1 METRASYIAVG
12 AFFLLLLLGGIV
24 FALWASKYSSSTV
37 MVNHYLRVDG
47 SVAGLNTGSQV
58 LFGGIPIGK
67 VTKIVIDPV
76 DPTLTRIDMTVRA
89 DAPIKTDSV
98 GVLASKSLIG
108 GAIIEISRGGNEHV
122 RGCARTRSSPASP
135 PGRGSITGAPKL
147 VEKAASLQEQ
157 LDRFLTPQ
165 NTVAMVRILANADR
179 LSTEFTQLSS
189 QFDGFYDRTNAS
201 SAEVKKAWADISQ
214 ALTDIGKNG
223 NRLMEDAN
231 KAIADVTR
239 TGNRLGQ
246 SRDKLDQLLNE
257 NTRRLQGFREQRL
270 SPASRLDGR
279 SQEGRPELHPPLG
292 RDPRRP
298 RPLLPRRPQPGLS
311 ALRGS
316 GPFRSARAV
325 FPSSRHPG
333 ESRDPGGACK
343 EAPKRV
349 APVGVDGPHTAA
361 VLLCPDQVMEGSE
374 PREPSM
380 EKVIRIGSGFI
391 PESFTAA
398 WPEFDGQVVLFF
410 FFYRR

>member
-12 AFFLLLLLGGIV
+12 AFFLILLLGGIV

-37 MVNHYLRVDG
+37 MVNHNLRVDG
-47 SVAGLNTGSQV
+47 SVAGLNVGSAV

-108 GAIIEISRGGNEHV
+108 GSIIEISRGGKESP
-122 RGCARTRSSPASP
+122 RLRKDEILAGQSSWE
-135 PGRGSITGAPKL
+135 RLITGAPKL

-157 LDRFLTPQ
+157 LDKFLTPQ

-179 LSTEFTQLSS
+179 LSTEFSQLSS
-189 QFDGFYDRTNAS
+189 RFGDFYDRTNAS
-201 SAEVKKAWADISQ
+201 SADVHKAWADISQ

-239 TGNRLGQ
+239 SGNRLGQ

-257 NTRRLQGFREQRL
+257 NAAAFKDFENNGYPQLPALMADLKKVVRNYTRLWAEI
-270 SPASRLDGR
+270 
-279 SQEGRPELHPPLG
+279 
-292 RDPRRP
+292 RD
-298 RPLLPRRPQPGLS
+298 
-311 ALRGS
+311 
-316 GPFRSARAV
+316 
-325 FPSSRHPG
+325 
-333 ESRDPGGACK
+333 DPGRFFLGD
-343 EAPKRV
+343 RS
-349 APVGVDGPHTAA
+349 
-361 VLLCPDQVMEGSE
+361 EGFQ
-374 PREPSM
+374 P
-380 EKVIRIGSGFI
+380 
-391 PESFTAA
+391 
-398 WPEFDGQVVLFF
+398 
-410 FFYRR
+410 

>member
-67 VTKIVIDPV
+67 VTKIVIDPL

-108 GAIIEISRGGNEHV
+108 GAIIEISRGSNGSPRLRKDEILA
-122 RGCARTRSSPASP
+122 GQSSWE
-135 PGRGSITGAPKL
+135 RLVTGAPKL
-147 VEKAASLQEQ
+147 MEKAASLQEQ
-157 LDRFLTPQ
+157 LDHFLTPQ

-189 QFDGFYDRTNAS
+189 QFNGFYDRANAS
-201 SAEVKKAWADISQ
+201 SADVKKAWADISQ

-239 TGNRLGQ
+239 AGNRFGQ
-246 SRDKLDQLLNE
+246 SRDKIDQVLNE
-257 NTRRLQGFREQRL
+257 NTAAFKDFESNGYPQLPALMADLKKLVRNYTRLWAEIRDDPGRFFL
-270 SPASRLDGR
+270 GDR
-279 SQEGRPELHPPLG
+279 SQGY
-292 RDPRRP
+292 
-298 RPLLPRRPQPGLS
+298 QP
-311 ALRGS
+311 
-316 GPFRSARAV
+316 
-325 FPSSRHPG
+325 
-333 ESRDPGGACK
+333 
-343 EAPKRV
+343 
-349 APVGVDGPHTAA
+349 
-361 VLLCPDQVMEGSE
+361 
-374 PREPSM
+374 
-380 EKVIRIGSGFI
+380 
-391 PESFTAA
+391 
-398 WPEFDGQVVLFF
+398 
-410 FFYRR
+410 

>member
-12 AFFLLLLLGGIV
+12 AFFLILLLGGIV

-47 SVAGLNTGSQV
+47 SVAGLNTGSAV

-108 GAIIEISRGGNEHV
+108 GAIIEISRGSNETP
-122 RGCARTRSSPASP
+122 RLRKDEILAGQSSWE
-135 PGRGSITGAPKL
+135 RLVTGAPKL
-147 VEKAASLQEQ
+147 VEKVASLQDQ
-157 LDRFLTPQ
+157 LDKFLTPQ

-179 LSTEFTQLSS
+179 LATEFSQLSS

-223 NRLMEDAN
+223 KRLMEDAN
-231 KAIADVTR
+231 KAIDDASR

-246 SRDKLDQLLNE
+246 SRDKLEQLLNE
-257 NTRRLQGFREQRL
+257 NSAAFKDFESNGYPQLPALMADLKKIVRSYTRLWAEIRDDPGRFFLGDRSQGF
-270 SPASRLDGR
+270 
-279 SQEGRPELHPPLG
+279 
-292 RDPRRP
+292 
-298 RPLLPRRPQPGLS
+298 QP
-311 ALRGS
+311 
-316 GPFRSARAV
+316 
-325 FPSSRHPG
+325 
-333 ESRDPGGACK
+333 
-343 EAPKRV
+343 
-349 APVGVDGPHTAA
+349 
-361 VLLCPDQVMEGSE
+361 
-374 PREPSM
+374 
-380 EKVIRIGSGFI
+380 
-391 PESFTAA
+391 
-398 WPEFDGQVVLFF
+398 
-410 FFYRR
+410 